1 MEARYDE
8 RIRNC
13 KSADELADYLLMCV
27 PVIREYT
34 GVTLSTVST
43 TKTVAN
49 LQIGSRTGVKRK
61 DIYQKYLKEVEDEDE
76 IFEKKCEVD
85 VEPCKNCGK
94 AFTKVLDDQQSD
106 IICTECGHTEYF
118 LSEELGF
125 KEEQEI
131 EKNVVYSY
139 KRENHFNEWISQFQ
153 AKESTSVPEDVIG
166 QLRTEFRKMKI
177 KNLDEITHEKVRAL
191 LKKLDKNKY
200 YEHAPYIA
208 TILGG
213 ITPPTMDQP
222 LEDKLR
228 LMFHKIQAPFEKHKP
243 LSRKNFLSYS
253 YVLYKMCELLGEDMY
268 LPCFPLLKSKE
279 KLYIQDQIWRK
290 ICEELE
296 WEFIKTI

>member
-1 MEARYDE
+1 MEARYEE
-8 RIRNC
+8 RVRNC
-13 KSADELADYLLMCV
+13 KTEDELAEYLLACM

-34 GVTLSTVST
+34 EATTTTVT

-49 LQIGSRTGVKRK
+49 LQIASRKGVQRN
-61 DIYQKYLKEVEDEDE
+61 DIYKKYLKEVEDEE
-76 IFEKKCEVD
+76 VYEKKPEID
-85 VEPCKNCGK
+85 TEPCKNCGK
-94 AFTKVLDDQQSD
+94 TFTKIHDEQQSD
-106 IICTECGHTEYF
+106 MICTECGYTEYF

-153 AKESTSVPEDVIG
+153 AKESTSVPEEVIG

-213 ITPPTMDQP
+213 ITPPTMKQD

-243 LSRKNFLSYS
+243 AARKNFLSYS
-253 YVLYKMCELLGEDMY
+253 YVLYKMCELLSEDRY

-279 KLYIQDQIWRK
+279 KLYIQDQIWKK

-296 WEFIKTI
+296 WEFIRTI

>member
-1 MEARYDE
+1 MEARYEE

-13 KSADELADYLLMCV
+13 KTEDELAEYLLACM

-34 GVTLSTVST
+34 EATTTTVT

-49 LQIGSRTGVKRK
+49 LQIASRRGVQRN
-61 DIYQKYLKEVEDEDE
+61 DIYKKYLKEVEDEE
-76 IFEKKCEVD
+76 TYEKKPEVD
-85 VEPCKNCGK
+85 SDPCKNCGK
-94 AFTKVLDDQQSD
+94 TFTKMHDEQLSD
-106 IICTECGHTEYF
+106 MICMECGYTEYF

-153 AKESTSVPEDVIG
+153 AKESTSVPEEVIG

-213 ITPPTMDQP
+213 ITPPTMNQD

-243 LSRKNFLSYS
+243 AARKNFLSYS
-253 YVLYKMCELLGEDMY
+253 YVLYKMCELLSEDRY

-279 KLYIQDQIWRK
+279 KLYIQDQIWKK

-296 WEFIKTI
+296 WEFIRTI

>member
-1 MEARYDE
+1 MEARYEE

-13 KSADELADYLLMCV
+13 KTEGELTEYLLACM

-34 GVTLSTVST
+34 EASATTVT

-49 LQIGSRTGVKRK
+49 LQIASRKGVQRN
-61 DIYQKYLKEVEDEDE
+61 DIYRKYLKEVENEE
-76 IFEKKCEVD
+76 IYEKKPEID
-85 VEPCKNCGK
+85 TDPCKNCGK
-94 AFTKVLDDQQSD
+94 TFTKIHDEQQSD
-106 IICTECGHTEYF
+106 MICTECGYTEYF

-153 AKESTSVPEDVIG
+153 AKESTSVPEEVIG

-213 ITPPTMDQP
+213 VTPPTMNQD
-222 LEDKLR
+222 LEGRLR

-243 LSRKNFLSYS
+243 AARKNFLSYS
-253 YVLYKMCELLGEDMY
+253 YVLYKMCELLSEDRY

-279 KLYIQDQIWRK
+279 KLYIQDQIWKK

-296 WEFIKTI
+296 WEFIRTI

>member
-34 GVTLSTVST
+34 GITAPTVST

-61 DIYQKYLKEVEDEDE
+61 DIYQKYLKEVEDEND

-243 LSRKNFLSYS
+243 PARKNFLSYS

-279 KLYIQDQIWRK
+279 KLYIQDQIWKK
-290 ICEELE
+290 ICDELE